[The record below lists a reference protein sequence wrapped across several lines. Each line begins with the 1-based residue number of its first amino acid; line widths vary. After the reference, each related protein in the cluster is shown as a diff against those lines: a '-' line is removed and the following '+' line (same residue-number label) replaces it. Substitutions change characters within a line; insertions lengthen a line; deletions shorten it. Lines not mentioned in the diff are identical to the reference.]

1 MAVKKGL
8 GRGLS
13 ALLSDSEQEYDFSFR
28 DETNEK
34 SEVVAGGETPR
45 ELPIAQIDPNVN
57 QPRKNFDEVALGEL
71 ANSIRIHG
79 VISPIIVVMQPNG
92 RYMIIAGERRWR
104 ASKRA
109 GLLTIPAIIRDYTP
123 QQVKEIS
130 LIENLQ
136 REDLNPIETA
146 AAIKQLMDEY
156 RYTQEQVA
164 DRIGKSRPAVANTLR
179 LLTLTKPVTDLVA
192 SGKLSPGH
200 ARCLVV
206 VTDPEDQFRLA
217 SMGVDN
223 RVTVRDFEK
232 IVKNYLNPKPAKP
245 KAEQS
250 VELKDMIS
258 RMQRTF
264 ATKVSALGNDK
275 KGRIYIDYY
284 NRDDLDRIC
293 DILETI
299 EKYYAPASDNE

>member
-28 DETNEK
+28 DESNEK
-34 SEVVAGGETPR
+34 TEAAATGETPR
-45 ELPIAQIDPNVN
+45 ELPLTQIDPNVN
-57 QPRKNFDEVALGEL
+57 QPRKNFDEVALSEL

-109 GLLTIPAIIRDYTP
+109 GLLTIPAIVRDYTP

-192 SGKLSPGH
+192 AGKLSPGH

-206 VTDPEDQFRLA
+206 VTDPEDQFKLA

-245 KAEQS
+245 KVEQS

-299 EKYYAPASDNE
+299 EKYYVPTSDSE

>member
-1 MAVKKGL
+1 M
-8 GRGLS
+8 R
-13 ALLSDSEQEYDFSFR
+13 
-28 DETNEK
+28 N
-34 SEVVAGGETPR
+34 
-45 ELPIAQIDPNVN
+45 
-57 QPRKNFDEVALGEL
+57 
-71 ANSIRIHG
+71 
-79 VISPIIVVMQPNG
+79 
-92 RYMIIAGERRWR
+92 
-104 ASKRA
+104 
-109 GLLTIPAIIRDYTP
+109 YTP

-146 AAIKQLMDEY
+146 VAIRQLMDEY

-179 LLTLTKPVTDLVA
+179 LLSLTTPVIEMVA

-206 VTDPEDQFRLA
+206 VADASDQLKLA
-217 SMGVDN
+217 LQGADN

-232 IVKNYLNPKPAKP
+232 LVKNYLNPKPEKP
-245 KAEQS
+245 KQEQS
-250 VELKDMIS
+250 VELKDMVA
-258 RMQRTF
+258 RMQRSF

-293 DILETI
+293 EILETI
-299 EKYYAPASDNE
+299 EKYYVPGKDV

>member
-13 ALLSDSEQEYDFSFR
+13 ALLSDSEQEYDYSFR
-28 DETNEK
+28 EEEQEEKALASADESPKEI
-34 SEVVAGGETPR
+34 S
-45 ELPIAQIDPNVN
+45 ISQIDANVN
-57 QPRKNFDEVALGEL
+57 QPRKNFDEVALSEL

-79 VISPIIVVMQPNG
+79 VISPIILVKQPNG

-104 ASKRA
+104 AAKKA
-109 GLLTIPAIIRDYTP
+109 GLLTIPAIVRNYTP

-146 AAIKQLMDEY
+146 VAIRQLMDEY

-179 LLTLTKPVTDLVA
+179 LLSLTTPVIEMVA

-206 VTDPEDQFRLA
+206 VADASDQLKLA
-217 SMGVDN
+217 LQGADN
-223 RVTVRDFEK
+223 RVTVRDFEIRSRK
-232 IVKNYLNPKPAKP
+232 SPSRSRASSLRIWLPACKG
-245 KAEQS
+245 
-250 VELKDMIS
+250 VLRLKF
-258 RMQRTF
+258 RRW
-264 ATKVSALGNDK
+264 
-275 KGRIYIDYY
+275 
-284 NRDDLDRIC
+284 
-293 DILETI
+293 ETI
-299 EKYYAPASDNE
+299 KRAEYI

>member
-13 ALLSDSEQEYDFSFR
+13 ALLGDSEHQYDLSFR
-28 DETNEK
+28 EEEKKNDEVSGNNDTATEI
-34 SEVVAGGETPR
+34 
-45 ELPIAQIDPNVN
+45 PISQIDPNVN
-57 QPRKNFDEVALGEL
+57 QPRKTFDEVALSEL

-79 VISPIIVVMQPNG
+79 VISPIILVTQPNG

-104 ASKRA
+104 ASKKA
-109 GLLTIPAIIRDYTP
+109 GLLTIPAIVRNYTP

-146 AAIKQLMDEY
+146 IAIKQLMDEY
-156 RYTQEQVA
+156 HYTQEQVA

-179 LLTLTKPVTDLVA
+179 LLHLSAPVVDLVA
-192 SGKLSPGH
+192 NGKLSPGH

-206 VTDPEDQFRLA
+206 VENPDDQLKLA
-217 SMGVDN
+217 LMGCDN
-223 RVTVRDFEK
+223 KLTVRDFEK
-232 IVKNYLNPKPAKP
+232 LVKNFLNPKPVKP
-245 KAEQS
+245 KVEQS
-250 VELKDMIS
+250 IELKDMIS
-258 RMQRTF
+258 RMQRSF
-264 ATKVSALGNDK
+264 ATKVTALGNDR

-284 NRDDLDRIC
+284 NTDDLDRIC
-293 DILETI
+293 DILEVI
-299 EKYYAPASDNE
+299 EKHYVPSEK

>member
-13 ALLSDSEQEYDFSFR
+13 ALLSDSEQEYDYSFR
-28 DETNEK
+28 EEEQEERALASADESPKEI
-34 SEVVAGGETPR
+34 S
-45 ELPIAQIDPNVN
+45 ISQIDANVN

-79 VISPIIVVMQPNG
+79 VISPIILVKQPNG

-104 ASKRA
+104 AAKKA
-109 GLLTIPAIIRDYTP
+109 GLLTIPAIVRNYTP

-146 AAIKQLMDEY
+146 VAIRQLMDEY

-179 LLTLTKPVTDLVA
+179 LLSLTAPVIEMVA

-206 VTDPEDQFRLA
+206 VADASDQLKLA
-217 SMGVDN
+217 LQGADN
-223 RVTVRDFEK
+223 RVTARDFEK
-232 IVKNYLNPKPAKP
+232 LVKNYLNPKPEKL
-245 KAEQS
+245 KQEQS
-250 VELKDMIS
+250 VELKDMVA
-258 RMQRTF
+258 RMQRSF

-293 DILETI
+293 EILETI
-299 EKYYAPASDNE
+299 EKYYVPGKDV